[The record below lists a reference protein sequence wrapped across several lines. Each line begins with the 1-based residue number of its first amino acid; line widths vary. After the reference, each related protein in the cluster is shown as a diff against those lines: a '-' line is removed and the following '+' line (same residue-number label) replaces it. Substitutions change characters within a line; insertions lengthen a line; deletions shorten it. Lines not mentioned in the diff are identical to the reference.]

1 MHNVVDNYHYFIP
14 ANPHPISVLSTHLPT
29 VIDSP
34 EKLTSYFPHLTQTGA
49 SINDGGLQGIS
60 PIIETP
66 GRGGLRI
73 GAEDKW
79 MGVLMG
85 SPPWWWLVTSC
96 THLSS

>member
-1 MHNVVDNYHYFIP
+1 MHLVDNYHQFIF
-14 ANPHPISVLSTHLPT
+14 AFTHPFSVLSTHLPT
-29 VIDSP
+29 VIDFP
-34 EKLTSYFPHLTQTGA
+34 EKLTSYFPHLTRADA

-85 SPPWWWLVTSC
+85 SPPWWCLVTSC